1 MSAKTKKKP
10 KPDKS
15 ASASTKQATTGSDR
29 EQPQNAAPSGGTT
42 AGSEQSQSGQPP
54 PGLDQ
59 AKHARAQRAAK
70 GAELLREGIFPALM
84 ASAVGFDN
92 FVETSAFKVY
102 LERFLNDLGNPKNP
116 IERLLAEQMALL
128 HFRVAQ
134 LHVDAAQAKSCEAIK
149 MLNSATARLLGEFR
163 RGALTL
169 QALRTPPTAE
179 GQRTKVRLFKAA
191 Q

>member
-10 KPDKS
+10 RSEKS
-15 ASASTKQATTGSDR
+15 ASATSKHAPTGPAR
-29 EQPQNAAPSGGTT
+29 
-42 AGSEQSQSGQPP
+42 EQSQKAAPPGDTTARTEQPP

-59 AKHARAQRAAK
+59 VKHARAQRAAR

-84 ASAVGFDN
+84 ASAVGFEN
-92 FVETSAFKVY
+92 FLETSAFKAY